1 MTGVWM
7 KLTVLLANTYR
18 GNLMQHPK
26 AQVSIEL
33 TAALIGCILLL
44 AGILKIFYWIN
55 QSIIDQQVAYQSTRI
70 NATASFN
77 YTPRKLDLFK

>member
-1 MTGVWM
+1 M
-7 KLTVLLANTYR
+7 KSTALFAKKYWRIFNR
-18 GNLMQHPK
+18 NAQ

-44 AGILKIFYWIN
+44 TGILKIFYWIN

-70 NATASFN
+70 TPNADFT
-77 YTPRKLDLFK
+77 YTPSKLDFVK